1 MMTDRFGKRRYKV
14 NLHMHTKESDGFLS
28 PEDAIA
34 RYAAAGYDAVAI
46 TDHWKISEGG
56 ERDGLL
62 VLSGVEYDTRTF
74 DCRVGVY
81 HILGIGMKRPPAIKK
96 YDTAQKILD
105 EILAAGGFA
114 ILAHP
119 AWSLNT
125 PEEIVKLCG
134 VGATEIYN
142 TVSGV
147 HESRRPDS
155 SLIVDM
161 LATRGHVLPLTAADD
176 AHYYDND
183 DCRSFIMV
191 EADACTEE
199 ALMEAIRAGRYYA
212 TEGPEIHIRREGDEI
227 VALTSPVCEIVFHS
241 NLAWAERVHRGDGLT
256 EARHPI
262 GRKECFVRAE
272 AVDAD
277 GRRAWSQIIAIEQ
290 D

>member
-1 MMTDRFGKRRYKV
+1 MMVDRFGKRRYKV
-14 NLHMHTKESDGFLS
+14 NLHMHTTVSDGFLS
-28 PEDAIA
+28 PADAIA
-34 RYAAAGYDAVAI
+34 RYAAAGYDAVAL
-46 TDHWKISEGG
+46 TDHWSIASTE
-56 ERDGLL
+56 ERGGLL

-74 DCRVGVY
+74 DCRAGVY
-81 HILGIGMKRPPAIKK
+81 HILGIGMKDAPAIEK
-96 YDTAQKILD
+96 YDAAQKILD
-105 EILAAGGFA
+105 EINRVGGFA
-114 ILAHP
+114 VLAHP

-125 PEEIVKLCG
+125 PEDIMKLEG
-134 VGATEIYN
+134 VAATEIYN

-191 EADACTEE
+191 EADACTED

-212 TEGPEIHIRREGDEI
+212 SQGPEIHIRREGDEI
-227 VALTSPVCEIVFHS
+227 VVETSPVREIIFHS
-241 NLAWAERVHRGDGLT
+241 NIAWAERVHSGDELT

-277 GRRAWSQIIAIEQ
+277 GRRAWSQIVAIET

>member
-1 MMTDRFGKRRYKV
+1 MITDRYGKRRYKV
-14 NLHMHTKESDGFLS
+14 NLHMHTKESDGFVS
-28 PEDAIA
+28 FDDAIA
-34 RYAAAGYDAVAI
+34 RYAAVGYDAVAV
-46 TDHWKISEGG
+46 TDHWKISKTE
-56 ERDGLL
+56 ERSGLL
-62 VLSGVEYDTRTF
+62 VLSGVEFDTRTF
-74 DCRVGVY
+74 DCRAGVY
-81 HILGIGMKRPPAIKK
+81 HILGIAMQRTPAIEK
-96 YDTAQKILD
+96 YDSAQKILD
-105 EILAAGGFA
+105 EIHAAGGFA

-125 PEEIVKLCG
+125 PEDIMKLNG
-134 VGATEIYN
+134 VDATEIYN

-161 LATRGHVLPLTAADD
+161 LATKGHVLPLTAADD

-227 VALTSPVCEIVFHS
+227 VVETSSVCEIIFHS
-241 NLAWAERVHRGDGLT
+241 NIAWAERVHSGGGLT

-262 GRKECFVRAE
+262 GQKECFVRAE

-277 GRRAWSQIIAIEQ
+277 GRRAWSQIIAIE
-290 D
+290 